1 MPAAWMQA
9 FTTSPLRLRSFY
21 PLIGV
26 LAVLVACRKDTPSSG
41 EHPAASA
48 SIVTIGVALGTCED
62 VPVCEK
68 ECSEGSADRCRRLAA
83 TYASGKG
90 VTRDEARAAALY
102 EGACRMNDAPSC
114 VFAGQSREYAHGVA
128 KDDAEAAR
136 LYERACELKWPAGC
150 YNLAIMLE
158 SGRGVARDGRRAN
171 ELYQLAC
178 AAGAKQS
185 CDKARQ
191 ERGPPSSHD

>member
-1 MPAAWMQA
+1 MVA
-9 FTTSPLRLRSFY
+9 
-21 PLIGV
+21 
-26 LAVLVACRKDTPSSG
+26 VACHKDTQPSG
-41 EHPAASA
+41 EEPAVSA
-48 SIVTIGVALGTCED
+48 SVVTMGVTLGTCDD
-62 VPVCEK
+62 VTLCEN
-68 ECSEGSADRCRRLAA
+68 ECSRGSADRCRRLAA
-83 TYASGKG
+83 TYAFGKG
-90 VTRDEARAAALY
+90 VAKDEARAAALY

-114 VFAGQSREYAHGVA
+114 VFAGRSREYAHGVA

-158 SGRGVARDGRRAN
+158 NGRGVAPDRSRAK

-185 CDKARQ
+185 CEKAR
-191 ERGPPSSHD
+191 EEHGPPTPHD